1 MNPCPCGNL
10 LSPTK
15 ECRCKDS
22 EIRSYRNN
30 LSEPFLDR
38 IDLYIQMQEHIDT
51 PKQTSVIESKDMQKI
66 VFSVFKR
73 QVERGQMDTK
83 GNIIFNGKLSP
94 LQVEQYCPL
103 SLECKNLL
111 DQAKARFNLSYRGE
125 QKIRKVAR
133 TLADMQD
140 SNNIQKEHILEALSY
155 RKV

>member
-1 MNPCPCGNL
+1 
-10 LSPTK
+10 
-15 ECRCKDS
+15 
-22 EIRSYRNN
+22 
-30 LSEPFLDR
+30 
-38 IDLYIQMQEHIDT
+38 MQEHIDT

-103 SLECKNLL
+103 SPECKNLL